1 MLETIKNKISYILNI
16 WRNLQKTEG
25 VTNNLYQLPNVKEDI
40 IGDFNIE
47 NYEVKIDNNKVE
59 WFTTYRY
66 NRDKIYKTEK
76 SSLPLSWFNKN
87 HLELYDILKHTLFE
101 LIIKDKIKIENDLK
115 YYNKRLEQIKK
126 LEETFK

>member
-47 NYEVKIDNNKVE
+47 NYEVKINNNKVE

-115 YYNKRLEQIKK
+115 YYQKRLEQIKK

>member
-1 MLETIKNKISYILNI
+1 MLETIKNRISYILNI
-16 WRNLQKTEG
+16 WRSLQQTEG
-25 VTNNLYQLPNVKEDI
+25 ITNNLYQLPNVKEDI

-47 NYEVKIDNNKVE
+47 NYEVKIDNNRVE

-66 NRDKIYKTEK
+66 NKHKIYKTEK

-87 HLELYDILKHTLFE
+87 HLELYNILKHTLFE

-115 YYNKRLEQIKK
+115 YYQKRLEQIKK